1 MGPLY
6 SVFSPL
12 RTAPRA
18 RSDITFGVVSA
29 TVLQFQS
36 CGINIVL
43 HSQACVKLANASL
56 KCKVH
61 DNNNNNNNNSET
73 YVNVQALHLL
83 LYLLS

>member
-18 RSDITFGVVSA
+18 RSDTTFGVVSA

-43 HSQACVKLANASL
+43 HSQACVKLENASL

-61 DNNNNNNNNSET
+61 DNNNNNISET